1 MAAYV
6 IANIEVF
13 DTVGYEEYKN
23 GIVATIAAY
32 GGRFLTRGGATEV
45 LEGEW
50 TPKRLVMIEFPTM
63 SDLKKWYQSPENRPF
78 IAIRN
83 RCTKSTLIAVEGN
96 LPTS

>member
-6 IANIEVF
+6 VANIEVF
-13 DTVGYEEYKN
+13 DPAGYEEYKN
-23 GIVATIAAY
+23 GIAATVSQY

-50 TPKRLVMIEFPTM
+50 APKRLVMIEFPSM
-63 SDLKKWYQSPENRPF
+63 AQLKQWYHSAENRPF

-83 RCTKSTLIAVEGN
+83 RCAKSSLVAVEGN
-96 LPTS
+96 IPAP